1 MDDLQTEEEQIEEM
15 RAWWSEYGRYV
26 IAAVLVAV
34 GSLIGFNQY
43 KSGQLEG
50 EVAASML
57 FESLAEYVDS
67 GKLDEAEQIADELSN
82 DYANMSYAAQSKL
95 AMARLYMDKNRDL
108 DAADALQELLAM
120 RGNKELQHVGR
131 LRLAR
136 VFLYQDKAQDVLDLL
151 SGSDSPAFAALYAE
165 VRGDALAALGRSGEA
180 RVAYRA
186 ALGSSSQSIDRQL
199 VQMKLADLPP
209 PSIEPEL
216 QEEAAGEAE

>member
-1 MDDLQTEEEQIEEM
+1 VDDLQTEEEQIEEM
-15 RAWWSEYGRYV
+15 RAWWSEYGRFV
-26 IAAVLVAV
+26 IAGVIIAV
-34 GSLIGFNQY
+34 GMLIGFNRY
-43 KSGQLEG
+43 ESSQLDG

-67 GKLDEAEQIADELSN
+67 GDLDAAEQVADDLSN
-82 DYANMSYAAQSKL
+82 DYADTSYAAQSKL

-108 DAADALQELLAM
+108 DAVGALQELLAM
-120 RGNKELQHVGR
+120 SGNKELQHVGR

-136 VFLYQDKAQDVLDLL
+136 VYLYQDKTQEVLDLL
-151 SGSDSPAFAALYAE
+151 ADRESPAFLALNAE
-165 VRGDALAALGRSGEA
+165 VRGDALAALGRIGEA

-186 ALGSSSQSIDRQL
+186 ALGNSSQSIDRQL

-209 PSIEPEL
+209 PGIEPEP